1 METILHIEAR
11 RVYGE
16 VKFYPVTH
24 AGCLQQLTGKK
35 TLSQSDLFALEQMG
49 FEVLIREKAF

>member
-1 METILHIEAR
+1 MQNIIHIEAR

-24 AGCLQQLTGKK
+24 AGSLMQLTGKK
-35 TLSQSDLFALEQMG
+35 TLSQSDLLALEQMG
-49 FEVLIREKAF
+49 FEILIREKAF